1 MMALQP
7 FLFGKISE
15 KFFCIEARHTGKL
28 PNRHDPAG
36 SIRYLAQS
44 SPRTP
49 SSRNYFLSF
58 FARFAALRAIIP
70 NYGPSGR
77 ELRGEQIPYQLLTRT
92 LRDQ

>member
-28 PNRHDPAG
+28 SNRHDPAG
-36 SIRYLAQS
+36 SIKYLAQS

-49 SSRNYFLSF
+49 SLEIIFYLSL
-58 FARFAALRAIIP
+58 RALRLCA
-70 NYGPSGR
+70 R
-77 ELRGEQIPYQLLTRT
+77 
-92 LRDQ
+92 